1 MFLEKQKLKT
11 MKKYFI
17 YVIIAI
23 SAIATSCK
31 NDDSVGITIQPQEDE
46 IIVASD
52 TFNIES
58 ENYYVPAISAQADSM
73 ILGEFYSAKYGTTKA
88 ELLLQIAPPIDYK
101 FPDEKYNPVP
111 DSLILTMYYNT
122 WFGSSYAPLEFS
134 IYEINKQPIDY
145 NTQYLSNLNIGDFCD
160 STILMGKRLMTSIDL
175 SRADSVSE
183 DTAATPYVRYKF
195 NQEQLERFF
204 NMPQEVYKNED
215 AFLDE
220 FKGLYITTRYGSSTM
235 ICFKQVTMYLY
246 YHYTY
251 QYNGKDTVVNTSI
264 VFPSNKEVRQLNKFS
279 HPNIETI
286 TACHDSVN
294 YIKSAAGIYPKIRIP
309 IGEMSKKIYKTIG
322 DKQLNINAAEIII
335 ENIDYDSTDVYMGQ
349 PYYLLA
355 LTTEQ
360 FDDFLK
366 YNTIPSATDTTA
378 VIANYKLTKG
388 GYKLDLA
395 YFITKYLRNTMVE
408 DDDVIEMILMPVIVE
423 SATSTSTGAISV
435 TSIKPL
441 TQLAAT
447 TIRSGKNEY
456 SPMRMKILYNGF

>member
-1 MFLEKQKLKT
+1 

-17 YVIIAI
+17 YVIIAVSVI
-23 SAIATSCK
+23 LTSCK

-52 TFNIES
+52 TFIIES

-101 FPDEKYNPVP
+101 FPEEKYNPEP
-111 DSLILTMYYNT
+111 DSLVLMMYYNS
-122 WFGSSYAPLEFS
+122 WMGSSYAPLEFS
-134 IYEINKQPIDY
+134 IYEINKQAIDY
-145 NTQYLSNLNIGDFCD
+145 NTQYLSNLNIGDFTD

-195 NQEQLERFF
+195 NQEQLDRFF

-220 FKGLYITTRYGSSTM
+220 FKGLYITTRYGTSTM
-235 ICFKQVTMYLY
+235 ICINQVTMYLY

-251 QYNGKDTVVNTSI
+251 QKNGKDTVVNTSI
-264 VFPSNKEVRQLNKFS
+264 IFPSNKEVRQLNKFT
-279 HPNIETI
+279 HPNIEQI
-286 TACHDSVN
+286 AICDDSLN

-309 IGEMSKKIYKTIG
+309 IGKMSKKIYNTIG

-335 ENIDYDSTDVYMGQ
+335 ENIEYDKSDVYMSN

-360 FDDFLK
+360 FDDFIK
-366 YNTIPSATDTTA
+366 YNTIPTATDTTA
-378 VIANYKLTKG
+378 VIAYYSYITDS
-388 GYKLDLA
+388 YKLDLA
-395 YFITKYLRNTMVE
+395 YFITKYLRNEMVE

-423 SATSTSTGAISV
+423 TASTTTGATSV
-435 TSIKPL
+435 TAIKPL

-447 TIRSGKNEY
+447 TIRSGKNEN
-456 SPMRMKILYNGF
+456 SPMRIKILYNGF

>member
-1 MFLEKQKLKT
+1 
-11 MKKYFI
+11 MKRIFI
-17 YVIIAI
+17 YVIIALT
-23 SAIATSCK
+23 AILTACK
-31 NDDSVGITIQPQEDE
+31 NDDSLGIEIQPQEDE
-46 IIVASD
+46 ITICSD
-52 TFNIES
+52 TFLIES

-88 ELLLQIAPPIDYK
+88 ELLLQIAPPIEYR
-101 FPDEKYNPVP
+101 FPEAKYNPQP
-111 DSLILTMYYNT
+111 DSLVLMMYYNT

-134 IYEINKQPIDY
+134 IYEINKQSIDY

-195 NQEQLERFF
+195 DETQLERFF
-204 NMPQEVYKNED
+204 NMPQEVYRSEE

-220 FKGLYITTRYGSSTM
+220 FKGIYLTTRYGSSTL
-235 ICFKQVTMYLY
+235 ICFKQIAMYLY

-251 QYNGKDTVVNTSI
+251 QKNGKDTIVNTSI
-264 VFPSNKEVRQLNKFS
+264 IFPSNKEVRQLNKFT
-279 HPNIETI
+279 HPNIQEI
-286 TACHDSVN
+286 TACHDSIN
-294 YIKSAAGIYPKIRIP
+294 HIKSAAGIYPKIRIP
-309 IGEMSKKIYKTIG
+309 IGEMSKRIYSKIG

-335 ENIDYDSTDVYMGQ
+335 ENTEYDDTDVYMGQ

-360 FDDFLK
+360 FDDFIK

-378 VIANYKLTKG
+378 VIANYIAKKG

-395 YFITKYLRNTMVE
+395 YFITKYLRNEMVE

-423 SATSTSTGAISV
+423 SATSTSTGATSV
-435 TSIKPL
+435 TNLKPL

-447 TIRSGKNEY
+447 TIRSGKNEH
-456 SPMRMKILYNGF
+456 SPMRIKILYNGF

>member
-1 MFLEKQKLKT
+1 
-11 MKKYFI
+11 MKRKFI
-17 YVIIAI
+17 YVIIALT
-23 SAIATSCK
+23 AILMACK
-31 NDDSVGITIQPQEDE
+31 KDDSVGITIQPQEDE

-52 TFNIES
+52 TFIIES

-88 ELLLQIAPPIDYK
+88 ELLLQIAPPIDYR
-101 FPDEKYNPVP
+101 FPEAKYNPQP
-111 DSLILTMYYNT
+111 DSLVLMMYYNT

-134 IYEINKQPIDY
+134 IYEINKKSIDY

-175 SRADSVSE
+175 SHADSVSE

-195 NQEQLERFF
+195 DQTQLERFF
-204 NMPQEVYKNED
+204 NMPQDVYKNEET
-215 AFLDE
+215 FLDE
-220 FKGLYITTRYGSSTM
+220 FKGLYITTRYGTSTM
-235 ICFKQVTMYLY
+235 ICFNQISMHLY

-251 QYNGKDTVVNTSI
+251 QKNGKDTIVNTSI
-264 VFPSNKEVRQLNKFS
+264 IFPSNKEVRQLNKFT
-279 HPNIETI
+279 HPNIEEVTV
-286 TACHDSVN
+286 CNDSIN

-309 IGEMSKKIYKTIG
+309 IGEMSKRIYSTIG
-322 DKQLNINAAEIII
+322 NKQLNINAAEIII
-335 ENIDYDSTDVYMGQ
+335 ENIAYDNTDIYMGQ

-360 FDDFLK
+360 FDDFIK

-378 VIANYKLTKG
+378 VIANYIENKG

-395 YFITKYLRNTMVE
+395 YFITKYLRNETVE
-408 DDDVIEMILMPVIVE
+408 ENDVIEMILMPVIVE
-423 SATSTSTGAISV
+423 TATATTGTTSV

-447 TIRSGKNEY
+447 TIRSGKNEH
-456 SPMRMKILYNGF
+456 SPMRIKILYNGF

>member
-1 MFLEKQKLKT
+1 

-17 YVIIAI
+17 YVIIALT
-23 SAIATSCK
+23 AILASCK

-52 TFNIES
+52 TFIIES

-101 FPDEKYNPVP
+101 FPEEKYKPTP
-111 DSLILTMYYNT
+111 DSLILMMYYNS
-122 WFGSSYAPLEFS
+122 WMGSSYAPLEFS
-134 IYEINKQPIDY
+134 IYEINKQTIDY
-145 NTQYLSNLNIGDFCD
+145 NTQYLSNLNIADFTD

-175 SRADSVSE
+175 SRADSLNE
-183 DTAATPYVRYKF
+183 DTAVTPYVKYKF
-195 NQEQLERFF
+195 DQIQLERFF
-204 NMPQEVYKNED
+204 NMPQEVYQSED

-235 ICFKQVTMYLY
+235 ICFNEITMHLY

-251 QYNGKDTVVNTSI
+251 QKNGKDTIVNTTI
-264 VFPSNKEVRQLNKFS
+264 IYPSNKEVRQLNKFT
-279 HPNIETI
+279 HPNIEQI
-286 TACHDSVN
+286 AICDDSIN

-309 IGEMSKKIYKTIG
+309 IGEMSKKIYSTIG
-322 DKQLNINAAEIII
+322 NKQLNINAAEIII
-335 ENIDYDSTDVYMGQ
+335 ENIEYDKSDVYMSK

-360 FDDFLK
+360 FDDFIK
-366 YNTIPSATDTTA
+366 YNTIPTATDTTA
-378 VIANYKLTKG
+378 VIANYSHLTDS
-388 GYKLDLA
+388 YKLDLA
-395 YFITKYLRNTMVE
+395 YFITKYLRNKTVE
-408 DDDVIEMILMPVIVE
+408 DNDAIEMILMPVIVE
-423 SATSTSTGAISV
+423 TASASIGTTSV

>member
-1 MFLEKQKLKT
+1 MKQYIK
-11 MKKYFI
+11 
-17 YVIIAI
+17 YVIIALV
-23 SAIATSCK
+23 AILTACK
-31 NDDSVGITIQPQEDE
+31 NDDSVGIEIQPQQDE
-46 IIVASD
+46 ITICSD
-52 TFNIES
+52 TFLIES

-88 ELLLQIAPPIDYK
+88 ELLLQIAPPVDYR
-101 FPDEKYNPVP
+101 FPEAKYNPQP
-111 DSLILTMYYNT
+111 DSLVLMMYYDT
-122 WFGSSYAPLEFS
+122 WFGSSYAPIEFS
-134 IYEINKQPIDY
+134 IYEINKQSIDY

-195 NQEQLERFF
+195 DQTQLERFF
-204 NMPQEVYKNED
+204 NMPQEVYKSEE
-215 AFLDE
+215 AFLNE
-220 FKGLYITTRYGSSTM
+220 FKGLYLTTRYGSSTM
-235 ICFKQVTMYLY
+235 ICFNQISMYLY

-251 QYNGKDTVVNTSI
+251 QRNGKDTIVNTTI
-264 VFPSNKEVRQLNKFS
+264 IFPSNKEVRQLNKFT
-279 HPNIETI
+279 HPNIEEI
-286 TACHDSVN
+286 AVCHDSLN

-309 IGEMSKKIYKTIG
+309 IGKMSKHIYSKIG

-335 ENIDYDSTDVYMGQ
+335 ENISYDSTDVFMGQ

-360 FDDFLK
+360 FDDFIK

-378 VIANYKLTKG
+378 VIADYLVNKG

-395 YFITKYLRNTMVE
+395 YFITKHLRNEIVQE
-408 DDDVIEMILMPVIVE
+408 DDVIEMILMPVIVE
-423 SATSTSTGAISV
+423 SATSTSIGA
-435 TSIKPL
+435 TSITNIKPL

>member
-1 MFLEKQKLKT
+1 

-17 YVIIAI
+17 YVIIALT
-23 SAIATSCK
+23 AILASCK

-52 TFNIES
+52 TFIIES

-101 FPDEKYNPVP
+101 FPEEKYKPTP
-111 DSLILTMYYNT
+111 DSLILMMYYNS
-122 WFGSSYAPLEFS
+122 WMGSSYAPLEFS
-134 IYEINKQPIDY
+134 IYEINKQTIDY
-145 NTQYLSNLNIGDFCD
+145 NTQYLSNLNIADFTD

-175 SRADSVSE
+175 SRADSLNE
-183 DTAATPYVRYKF
+183 DTAVTPYVKYKF
-195 NQEQLERFF
+195 DQIQLERFF
-204 NMPQEVYKNED
+204 NMPQEVYQSED

-235 ICFKQVTMYLY
+235 ICFNEITMHLY

-251 QYNGKDTVVNTSI
+251 QKNGKDTIVNTTI
-264 VFPSNKEVRQLNKFS
+264 IYPSNKEVRQLNKFT
-279 HPNIETI
+279 HPNIEQI
-286 TACHDSVN
+286 AICDDSIN

-309 IGEMSKKIYKTIG
+309 IGEMSKKIYSTIG
-322 DKQLNINAAEIII
+322 NKQLNINAAEIII
-335 ENIDYDSTDVYMGQ
+335 ENIEYDKSDVYMSK

-360 FDDFLK
+360 FDDFIK
-366 YNTIPSATDTTA
+366 YNTIPTATDTTA
-378 VIANYKLTKG
+378 VIANYSHLTDS
-388 GYKLDLA
+388 YKLDLA
-395 YFITKYLRNTMVE
+395 YFITKYLRNKTVE
-408 DDDVIEMILMPVIVE
+408 DNDAIEMILMPVIVE
-423 SATSTSTGAISV
+423 TASASIGTTSV
-435 TSIKPL
+435 TAIKPL

-447 TIRSGKNEY
+447 TIRSGKNEK
-456 SPMRMKILYNGF
+456 SPMRIKILYNGF

>member
-1 MFLEKQKLKT
+1 MLS
-11 MKKYFI
+11 
-17 YVIIAI
+17 II
-23 SAIATSCK
+23 TSCK

-52 TFNIES
+52 TFLIES

-73 ILGEFYSAKYGTTKA
+73 ILGEFYSAKYGSTKA
-88 ELLLQIAPPIDYK
+88 ELLVQIAPPIDYK
-101 FPDEKYNPVP
+101 FPEEKYNPQP
-111 DSLILTMYYNT
+111 DSLVLTMYYNS

-145 NTQYLSNLNIGDFCD
+145 NTQYLSNLNIGDFSD

-175 SRADSVSE
+175 SRADTLKE
-183 DTAATPYVRYKF
+183 DTASTPYVRYKF
-195 NQEQLERFF
+195 DQTQLERFF
-204 NMPQEVYKNED
+204 NMPQDVYKSEE
-215 AFLDE
+215 AFLNE

-235 ICFKQVTMYLY
+235 ICFNQITMYLY

-251 QYNGKDTVVNTSI
+251 QKNGKDTVINTSI
-264 VFPSNKEVRQLNKFS
+264 IFPSNKEVRQLNKFT
-279 HPNIETI
+279 HPNIEEI
-286 TACHDSVN
+286 TACNDSIN

-309 IGEMSKKIYKTIG
+309 IGEMSKRIHSKIG

-335 ENIDYDSTDVYMGQ
+335 ENIKYDEKDVYMGQ

-360 FDDFLK
+360 FDDFIK

-378 VIANYKLTKG
+378 VVANYSASTDS
-388 GYKLDLA
+388 YKLDLA
-395 YFITKYLRNTMVE
+395 YFITKYLRNEMIE
-408 DDDVIEMILMPVIVE
+408 DDDMIEMILMPVIVE
-423 SATSTSTGAISV
+423 SSTSTSTGSTSI

>member
-1 MFLEKQKLKT
+1 

-17 YVIIAI
+17 YVIFALTAI
-23 SAIATSCK
+23 FTSCK

-52 TFNIES
+52 TFIIES

-101 FPDEKYNPVP
+101 FPEEKYNPTP
-111 DSLILTMYYNT
+111 DSLVLMMYYNS
-122 WFGSSYAPLEFS
+122 WVGSSYTPLEFS
-134 IYEINKQPIDY
+134 IYEINKQAIDY
-145 NTQYLSNLNIGDFCD
+145 NTQYLSNLNIGDFTD

-183 DTAATPYVRYKF
+183 DTAITPYVRYKF
-195 NQEQLERFF
+195 DQVQLERFF
-204 NMPQEVYKNED
+204 NMPQEVYQNED
-215 AFLDE
+215 AFLNE

-235 ICFKQVTMYLY
+235 ICFNEITMHLY

-251 QYNGKDTVVNTSI
+251 QKNGKDTIVNTTVI
-264 VFPSNKEVRQLNKFS
+264 YPSNKEVRQLNKFT
-279 HPNIETI
+279 HPNIEQI
-286 TACHDSVN
+286 AVCDDSLN

-309 IGEMSKKIYKTIG
+309 IGKMSKKIYNTIG

-335 ENIDYDSTDVYMGQ
+335 ENIEYDKSDVYMSN

-360 FDDFLK
+360 FDDFIK
-366 YNTIPSATDTTA
+366 YNTIPTATDTTA
-378 VIANYKLTKG
+378 VIANYSYITDS
-388 GYKLDLA
+388 YKLDLA
-395 YFITKYLRNTMVE
+395 YFITKYLRNEMVE

-423 SATSTSTGAISV
+423 TASATTGATSV
-435 TSIKPL
+435 TAIKPL

-456 SPMRMKILYNGF
+456 SPMRIKILYNGF

>member
-1 MFLEKQKLKT
+1 
-11 MKKYFI
+11 MKKEFI
-17 YVIIAI
+17 YVIFAFIALL
-23 SAIATSCK
+23 SSCK
-31 NDDSVGITIQPQEDE
+31 KDESIGITIQPQEDE
-46 IIVASD
+46 ISIFSD
-52 TFNIES
+52 TFLIES

-88 ELLLQIAPPIDYK
+88 ELLLQIAPPIDYR
-101 FPDEKYNPVP
+101 FPEAKYNPQP
-111 DSLILTMYYNT
+111 DSLVLIMYYNT

-183 DTAATPYVRYKF
+183 DSAATPYVRYKF
-195 NQEQLERFF
+195 DDTQLQRFF
-204 NMPQEVYKNED
+204 NMPQEVYKSEE
-215 AFLDE
+215 AFLNE
-220 FKGLYITTRYGSSTM
+220 FKGLYLTTRYGSSTM
-235 ICFKQVTMYLY
+235 FCFYEISMYLY

-251 QYNGKDTVVNTSI
+251 QRNGKDTIVNTSI
-264 VFPSNKEVRQLNKFS
+264 IFPSNKEVRQLNKFT
-279 HPNIETI
+279 HPNIEEI
-286 TACHDSVN
+286 AICHDSVN

-309 IGEMSKKIYKTIG
+309 IGEMSKRIYTQIG

-335 ENIDYDSTDVYMGQ
+335 ENIEYDSTDVFMGQ

-360 FDDFLK
+360 FDDFIK

-378 VIANYKLTKG
+378 VIANYVASKG

-395 YFITKYLRNTMVE
+395 YFITKYLRNEMVE

-423 SATSTSTGAISV
+423 STTSTSASVTSV

-447 TIRSGKNEY
+447 TIRSGKNKY